1 MIRPLASR
9 RLASSSGNLL
19 LLVAVFA
26 LGAAFAP
33 AARSAEVEILS
44 SVPDNNSPTV
54 SYVPGYG
61 IGFPFVSGEEAT
73 TVTSVVVGY
82 DNTLSGGALVGPEG
96 VVMRIYAADGADAR
110 PGTLLREFVFGS
122 KEGTFATFVP
132 ASATPPGAVL
142 AANRSF
148 WIAIFNTAPPLA
160 LFPYVSVMEGANL
173 TYTGLTGYAFTGGEL
188 NSDINGVWTTAP
200 SGSGNNR
207 RIRVALKGTINSD
220 TPPVQKPTVAISGPA
235 KVTTTKELVTLRG
248 TSTNATRVEFMV
260 GKASYKAA
268 GGAPGAWTAK
278 VRAEVGRT
286 VVQVRSTGP
295 GGTSTIDKVTIV
307 RK

>member
-1 MIRPLASR
+1 MNPPIALRRVSSAPGIR
-9 RLASSSGNLL
+9 LL
-19 LLVAVFA
+19 IVSALA

-33 AARSAEVEILS
+33 SARSAEVEILS

-61 IGFPFVSGEEAT
+61 IGFPFVSGEQAT

-82 DNTLSGGALVGPEG
+82 QDSLSGGSLVGPEG

-110 PGTLLREFVFGS
+110 PGTLLREFVFSS
-122 KEGTFATFVP
+122 KEGSFATFVP

-142 AANRSF
+142 AANSSF
-148 WIAIFNTAPPLA
+148 WIAIFNTAPQLA

-173 TYTGLTGYAFTGGEL
+173 TYTGMTGYAFTGGEL
-188 NSDINGVWTTAP
+188 NSDTNGVWTTAP

-207 RIRVALKGTINSD
+207 RIRVALRGTINSA
-220 TPPVQKPTVAISGPA
+220 TPPVVKPTVHISGPA
-235 KVTTTKELVTLRG
+235 RVTTTKALVTLRG
-248 TSTNATRVEFMV
+248 TSTNATRVEF
-260 GKASYKAA
+260 KAGNAPYKATS
-268 GGAPGAWTAK
+268 GTPGAWTVK
-278 VRAEVGRT
+278 VRPGLGTT

-295 GGTSTIDKVTIV
+295 GGTSTVDKVTII